1 MTTFRGEQIW
11 RAGGPWFI
19 WTGFLLKVDQA
30 EMNVEVQKPEVT
42 EEAFRGGWL
51 RRQSVTLHLLLL

>member
-1 MTTFRGEQIW
+1 MEGW
-11 RAGGPWFI
+11 GPWFV

-51 RRQSVTLHLLLL
+51 RRPSVTLQLLLL